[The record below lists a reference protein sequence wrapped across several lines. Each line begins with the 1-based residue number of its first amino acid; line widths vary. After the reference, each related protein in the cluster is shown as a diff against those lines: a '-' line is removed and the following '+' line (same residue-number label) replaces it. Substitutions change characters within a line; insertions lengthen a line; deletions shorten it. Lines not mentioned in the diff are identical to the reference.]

1 MTRWYAPDD
10 LTISKIK
17 ARITTA
23 GNDVLRVDIKK
34 NDVSSKII
42 NISAGSLEQTETS
55 GFSMNEGDYLTIDI
69 TNVGSTPGENLNVQI
84 FYTT

>member
-1 MTRWYAPDD
+1 M
-10 LTISKIK
+10 I
-17 ARITTA
+17 
-23 GNDVLRVDIKK
+23 
-34 NDVSSKII
+34 SSKII

-84 FYTT
+84 EKIINEKN